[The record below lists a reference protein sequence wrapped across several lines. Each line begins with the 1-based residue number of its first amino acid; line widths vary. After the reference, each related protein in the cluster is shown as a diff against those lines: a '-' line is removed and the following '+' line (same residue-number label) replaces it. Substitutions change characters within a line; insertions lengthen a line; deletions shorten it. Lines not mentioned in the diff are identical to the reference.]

1 MTAVHA
7 VLGFLALALTVAAA
21 AWGSWRWWR
30 VEPSELFW
38 RLLRAGQ
45 VLIVL
50 EALVGGVLYLL
61 GERPGS
67 GLHYVYGLTPIV
79 VYFLAEQLRRGH
91 SAILEDVLAE
101 QLRLSSAET
110 VLQARDLEDAAAMR
124 ALPEATQRSIVLQI
138 VRRELGVMTLAALVT
153 VGLLARA
160 AF

>member
-79 VYFLAEQLRRGH
+79 VYFLAEQLR
-91 SAILEDVLAE
+91 
-101 QLRLSSAET
+101 LSSAET

>member
-79 VYFLAEQLRRGH
+79 VYFLAEQLR
-91 SAILEDVLAE
+91 
-101 QLRLSSAET
+101 LSSAET

-138 VRRELGVMTLAALVT
+138 VRREMGVMTLAALVT

>member
-50 EALVGGVLYLL
+50 EALLGGVLYLL
-61 GERPGS
+61 AERPGS

-79 VYFLAEQLRRGH
+79 VYF
-91 SAILEDVLAE
+91 LAE

>member
-50 EALVGGVLYLL
+50 EALLGGFLYLL

-79 VYFLAEQLRRGH
+79 VYF
-91 SAILEDVLAE
+91 LAE